1 MAELLRD
8 EFMPE
13 EDGEADSENG
23 YGPKED
29 LGAEARE
36 KKHVEPFTLVTVSWA
51 ICPL

>member
-13 EDGEADSENG
+13 EDGQTDSEDS

-29 LGAEARE
+29 LCAE
-36 KKHVEPFTLVTVSWA
+36 T
-51 ICPL
+51 